1 MFGIE
6 VGKQILAMYLGDI
19 PVKGVITQSVDVNYL
34 ICLENEIRHAGIRRE
49 VGESILVHA
58 TDVIG
63 VVGEMKIERV
73 A

>member
-34 ICLENEIRHAGIRRE
+34 ICLENEMKSAM
-49 VGESILVHA
+49 LVS
-58 TDVIG
+58 DV
-63 VVGEMKIERV
+63 KL
-73 A
+73 AKAF